1 LGATDA
7 IDEGDDR
14 GIRRVAASS
23 PRLLNTHHEPIS
35 FILLAHR
42 PKVRWEL
49 VPDTRDVT
57 RHMRQRPRRGGEP
70 YDLEARS
77 LALLR
82 LRGNGAV
89 ALYG

>member
-1 LGATDA
+1 
-7 IDEGDDR
+7 
-14 GIRRVAASS
+14 
-23 PRLLNTHHEPIS
+23 
-35 FILLAHR
+35 
-42 PKVRWEL
+42 
-49 VPDTRDVT
+49 VT